1 MTPLVARII
10 AGEEDDNLLEH
21 IRTLEYM
28 RSTSAR
34 GLSPGE
40 EATLSKCWDRLEQL
54 THPTRKP
61 LTGAQNAL
69 AHLLMLEITG
79 SLP

>member
-21 IRTLEYM
+21 IRALEHL
-28 RSTSAR
+28 RAVSAR

-40 EATLSKCWDRLEQL
+40 EATLSKVWDRLEQL
-54 THPTRKP
+54 THPTLKP
-61 LTGAQNAL
+61 PTGAQNAL

-79 SLP
+79 RLP